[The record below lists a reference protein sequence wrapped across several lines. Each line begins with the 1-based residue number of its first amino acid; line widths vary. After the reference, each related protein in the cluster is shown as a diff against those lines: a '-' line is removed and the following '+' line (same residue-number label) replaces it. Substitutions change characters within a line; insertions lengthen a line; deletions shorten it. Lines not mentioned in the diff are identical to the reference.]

1 MARAHGF
8 EDLKVWQLARELVR
22 AVYQL
27 TSTAAFNKD
36 HALRDQL
43 RRAAVSSM
51 ANIAEGFERG
61 SKRDFVRFL
70 YMARGS
76 AGEIRSHLYVA
87 RDADYITGEQFDRI
101 ENQAINLSKGV
112 FRFIQ
117 HLESIETKAT

>member
-8 EDLKVWQLARELVR
+8 EDIKDWQLARKLVL
-22 AVYQL
+22 AAYQL
-27 TSTAAFNKD
+27 TSSQVFGRD
-36 HALRDQL
+36 HALRDQI

-61 SKRDFVRFL
+61 SNRDFVRFL

-76 AGEIRSHLYVA
+76 AGEVRSHLYVA
-87 RDADYITGEQFDRI
+87 RDLDYITGTEFERMASRVI
-101 ENQAINLSKGV
+101 GLSKGV

-117 HLESIETKAT
+117 HLESSETNAK

>member
-8 EDLKVWQLARELVR
+8 EDLKVWQLARELVK
-22 AVYQL
+22 AMYEL
-27 TSTAAFNKD
+27 TGTQISGKD

-61 SKRDFVRFL
+61 SKRDFVRVL

-76 AGEIRSHLYVA
+76 AGEVRSHLYVA
-87 RDADYITGEQFDRI
+87 RDLDYITEAEFERMTSRI
-101 ENQAINLSKGV
+101 SGLSKGV

-117 HLESIETKAT
+117 HLESSETKAT

>member
-8 EDLKVWQLARELVR
+8 EDLKVWQLARELVL
-22 AVYQL
+22 AAYQL
-27 TSTAAFNKD
+27 TSSQVFGRD
-36 HALRDQL
+36 HALRDQI

-61 SKRDFVRFL
+61 SNRDFVRFL

-76 AGEIRSHLYVA
+76 TGEVRSHLYVA
-87 RDADYITGEQFDRI
+87 RDLDYITGTEFERMASRVI
-101 ENQAINLSKGV
+101 GLSKGV

-117 HLESIETKAT
+117 HLELSETNAK